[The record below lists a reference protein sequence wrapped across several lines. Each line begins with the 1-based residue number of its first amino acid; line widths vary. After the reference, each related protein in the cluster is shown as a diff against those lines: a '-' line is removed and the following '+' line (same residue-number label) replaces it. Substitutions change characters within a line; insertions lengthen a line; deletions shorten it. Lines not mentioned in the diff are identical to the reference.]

1 MNRSCAA
8 LTLALLTA
16 GTLAA
21 CANTPSEAELR
32 ERGQYWQRA
41 STSSAIYLRGPKA
54 QQMLN
59 QDIARCVWELKELEK
74 VGAIREAFPADPNRD
89 GTVPDPRTPEG
100 RMAQW
105 ETPERRGA
113 LYAEHLDY
121 HDFEGCMADKGWE
134 RVENLPY
141 DIARKARGDYLDVIT
156 EREYRSR
163 IQREG
168 EPPVPAP
175 KGDYSRLN
183 Q

>member
-1 MNRSCAA
+1 MARPFFLSV
-8 LTLALLTA
+8 LALLTA

-59 QDIARCVWELKELEK
+59 QDIARCVSDLKELEHL
-74 VGAIREAFPADPNRD
+74 GAIREAFPASTRPD
-89 GTVPDPRTPEG
+89 GSIPDPATPEG

-105 ETPERRGA
+105 DTPERKGP
-113 LYAEHLDY
+113 LYSEHLDY
-121 HDFEGCMADKGWE
+121 HDFEGCMASKGWE
-134 RVENLPY
+134 RVEDLPY
-141 DIARKARGDYLDVIT
+141 DVARKARGQYLDVIT
-156 EREYRSR
+156 GRQYRSKITQDR
-163 IQREG
+163 D
-168 EPPVPAP
+168 PPVPAP
-175 KGDYSRLN
+175 KGDYSELN